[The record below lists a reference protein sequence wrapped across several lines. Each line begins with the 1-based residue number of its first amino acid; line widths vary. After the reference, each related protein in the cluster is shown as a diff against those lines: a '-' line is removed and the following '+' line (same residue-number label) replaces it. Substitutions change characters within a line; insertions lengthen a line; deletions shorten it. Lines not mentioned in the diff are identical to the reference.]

1 MAKSS
6 KRIRLEKEIFSK
18 SIKDIEKMFNF
29 ACDEEYDEPVQRKVS
44 SYSSAPSA
52 VFSRLDVPAGTLR
65 FTNFDYDCINPKLI
79 SDTNSESN
87 ESVPSSMSQVPAFI
101 AQTTSARNTRDV
113 LLDLNDDEDV
123 EEYEF
128 ELDLK
133 QYMPRIN
140 LEKDLKMIDT
150 MFSRPVRIRS

>member
-29 ACDEEYDEPVQRKVS
+29 ACDEQEEPLQHKVS
-44 SYSSAPSA
+44 SHYSGPSA

-65 FTNFDYDCINPKLI
+65 FTAFDYDCINLNLI

-87 ESVPSSMSQVPAFI
+87 ESVLSPVLQAPPYVPSISGYDIP
-101 AQTTSARNTRDV
+101 RNV
-113 LLDLNDDEDV
+113 LLDLHDEEDV

-150 MFSRPVRIRS
+150 MFRRPVQIRG

>member
-29 ACDEEYDEPVQRKVS
+29 GHDDEEPLPRKIPS
-44 SYSSAPSA
+44 RSSATSA

-65 FTNFDYDCINPKLI
+65 FTHFDYDCINLNLMQ
-79 SDTNSESN
+79 SDTNSDSN
-87 ESVPSSMSQVPAFI
+87 ESVIPPMLPLSTFNPDSISGYSI
-101 AQTTSARNTRDV
+101 ARNV
-113 LLDLNDDEDV
+113 LLDLNDEEDV
-123 EEYEF
+123 EDYEF

-140 LEKDLKMIDT
+140 LEKDLKLIDT
-150 MFSRPVRIRS
+150 MFSRPVQIRS